1 VYQGREFLALA
12 RLPLSPLVHPDP
24 RHPPRLYRF
33 ALWLVRLALRILVR
47 VQVVGAENVPEPPF
61 IIAANHTAWF
71 DPMVIIP
78 AFRTVPIV
86 YTMARRD
93 TVFNRRWKRWLVPRF
108 GVFPVQPRQ
117 GQLDQGAVAT
127 VYGLLARGA
136 VVLIFPEGA
145 YSHGREL
152 RPLKSGVAHFA
163 LQAGVPICPVAIS
176 GVERLRPFARITVSI
191 GPPVWPDPPRWWDL
205 NRRVNRLLESVRR
218 AIMHSF
224 DRRDRARGTERRR
237 RWLGWPWWR
246 PRRRLRGDRDGRA
259 ALGPGAGGPAGRGA
273 AAEPPGRD
281 RPGGA
286 EDPRRL
292 PARPGRSRPPGP
304 AG

>member
-1 VYQGREFLALA
+1 VYQGKEFLALA

-24 RHPPRLYRF
+24 RRPPRLYRV

-47 VQVVGAENVPEPPF
+47 VEVVGSENVPEPPF

-71 DPMVIIP
+71 DPMLIIP
-78 AFRTVPIV
+78 AFRNVPIV

-127 VYGLLARGA
+127 VYGLLAGGA

-145 YSHGREL
+145 YSRGREL

-163 LQAGVPICPVAIS
+163 LQAGVPICPVAVS
-176 GVERLRPFARITVSI
+176 GVERLRPFARIAVSI

-205 NRRVNRLLESVRR
+205 NRRVTRLLESVRR
-218 AIMHSF
+218 AIVHSF
-224 DRRDRARGTERRR
+224 DRRDRARGAERRR

-246 PRRRLRGDRDGRA
+246 PRRRRRGDRDG
-259 ALGPGAGGPAGRGA
+259 GATLRGGVGAPARPRA
-273 AAEPPGRD
+273 AAEPSGLD
-281 RPGGA
+281 Q
-286 EDPRRL
+286 
-292 PARPGRSRPPGP
+292 PGP
-304 AG
+304 ELPR